1 MKKLS
6 RFLFGH
12 EKGITLL
19 ELVVVLSILA
29 VVASIVTPAVGGQTT
44 RGRASTKA
52 SDIAAVQSAV
62 DNFSSDSP
70 SNSDLSSGYPVNG
83 KQKPSNTTGN
93 YHAVISD
100 FKLPDGSTTT
110 LYVKPIDFNSE
121 FTASGEAGTTTK
133 KLVPNYVRAFP
144 KHSGTTT
151 GGGDPNIKLN
161 VSEQNTDGTVVFTG
175 GNVTFPTGS
184 NDYTPGGTIGTSAP
198 TNVGV
203 WVIDQDGR
211 VWILLDDGY
220 Y

>member
-1 MKKLS
+1 MKTL
-6 RFLFGH
+6 RRLLFGQ

-70 SNSDLSSGYPVNG
+70 SNSDLTAGYPVNG
-83 KQKPSNTTGN
+83 KKKPSTTD
-93 YHAVISD
+93 YHAKITLFV
-100 FKLPDGSTTT
+100 LPDGSTTT
-110 LYVKPIDFNSE
+110 MYVKPIDFNAE
-121 FTASGEAGTTTK
+121 FTASGESGTTTK
-133 KLVPNYVRAFP
+133 KLVPNYVRASP
-144 KHSGTTT
+144 KHSG
-151 GGGDPNIKLN
+151 GGTDPNVTITN
-161 VSEQNTDGTVVFTG
+161 AAWNTDGTKVFSGVATG
-175 GNVTFPTGS
+175 GAVSFVGGK
-184 NDYTPGGTIGTSAP
+184 DYTPTTGDGVAVPTS
-198 TNVGV
+198 VGV

>member
-1 MKKLS
+1 MKTL
-6 RFLFGH
+6 RRLLFGQ

-70 SNSDLSSGYPVNG
+70 SNSDLTAGYPVNG
-83 KQKPSNTTGN
+83 KKKPSSSE
-93 YHAVISD
+93 YHAKINSFV
-100 FKLPDGSTTT
+100 LPDGSTTI
-110 LYVKPIDFNSE
+110 LYVKPIDFNAE
-121 FTASGEAGTTTK
+121 FTASGESGTSTK
-133 KLVPNYVRAFP
+133 KLVPGYVRAFP
-144 KHSGTTT
+144 KHSGTTSGT
-151 GGGDPNIKLN
+151 DPNVALD
-161 VSEQNTDGTVVFTG
+161 VDQENTDGKVVFSGGDVVFTG
-175 GNVTFPTGS
+175 GKDFTPTTG
-184 NDYTPGGTIGTSAP
+184 DGVALPTS
-198 TNVGV
+198 VGV

>member
-70 SNSDLSSGYPVNG
+70 SNSDLTSGYPVNG

-110 LYVKPIDFNSE
+110 LYVKPIDFNAE
-121 FTASGEAGTTTK
+121 FTASGESGTSTK
-133 KLVPNYVRAFP
+133 KLVPGYVRAFP
-144 KHSGTTT
+144 KHSGTTSGT
-151 GGGDPNIKLN
+151 DPNVTLN
-161 VSEQNTDGTVVFTG
+161 ASEQNTDSKKVFNGGDVVFTG
-175 GNVTFPTGS
+175 GKDFTPTTG
-184 NDYTPGGTIGTSAP
+184 DGVALPTS
-198 TNVGV
+198 VGV

>member
-6 RFLFGH
+6 RFLFGK

-83 KQKPSNTTGN
+83 KQKPSSATGG
-93 YHAVISD
+93 YHAQITS
-100 FKLPDGSTTT
+100 FKLPDG
-110 LYVKPIDFNSE
+110 
-121 FTASGEAGTTTK
+121 
-133 KLVPNYVRAFP
+133 
-144 KHSGTTT
+144 
-151 GGGDPNIKLN
+151 
-161 VSEQNTDGTVVFTG
+161 
-175 GNVTFPTGS
+175 
-184 NDYTPGGTIGTSAP
+184 
-198 TNVGV
+198 
-203 WVIDQDGR
+203 
-211 VWILLDDGY
+211 
-220 Y
+220 